1 MLSSSGLK
9 RRSDFIQAVRL
20 FFLKNKY
27 IEVDTPIRLP
37 VLLPEAEIQPFI
49 SEDWWLQTS
58 PELCMKRL
66 LTRGVPQLFQLCH
79 CFRKG
84 ELGRFHEPE
93 FTLLEWY
100 HTGWDYQD
108 LMLECE
114 RLLQEL
120 AVACSDFP
128 GVSNQDTL
136 CYHNHGVSLSSPW
149 IRMSVEEAFLE
160 YADISAVKAIED
172 DRFEEVLV
180 SKVEPHLG
188 WDKPVFLYDY
198 PVELGSL
205 ARRKA
210 GALHLA
216 ERFELYLFGIELA
229 NGFSELI
236 DAGEQ
241 RARFFKEL
249 TKMRRNDRQGEMPEK
264 FLQDLEMMEETAGI
278 ALGID
283 RLLMLFL
290 KASRLSDVLPFS
302 RNELCSMF
310 ICILS
315 FDVILCCYR

>member
-1 MLSSSGLK
+1 MLSSLDLK

-37 VLLPEAEIQPFI
+37 VLLPEAEIHPFM

-66 LTRGVPQLFQLCH
+66 LARGVPQIFQLCH

-84 ELGRFHEPE
+84 EIGRLHEPE

-100 HTGWDYQD
+100 HAGWDYQD
-108 LMLECE
+108 LMEECE
-114 RLLQEL
+114 RLLQEM
-120 AVACSDFP
+120 AVVCSDFP
-128 GVSNQDTL
+128 GVSGHNTL
-136 CYHNHGVSLSSPW
+136 CFNDRRVSLSSPW
-149 IRMSVEEAFLE
+149 IRMSVEEAFRK
-160 YADISAVKAIED
+160 YADVSVVKVLQD
-172 DRFEEVLV
+172 DCFEEVLV
-180 SKVEPHLG
+180 ERIEPHLG
-188 WDKPVFLYDY
+188 WDKPLFLYDY

-205 ARRKA
+205 ARRKP

-216 ERFELYLFGIELA
+216 ERFELYLCGIEMA

-236 DAGEQ
+236 DAQEQ
-241 RARFFKEL
+241 RARFLKEL
-249 TKMRRNDRQGEMPEK
+249 AKMERNGRQGKLSEK
-264 FLQDLEMMEETAGI
+264 FLQDLEQMEETAGI

-283 RLLMLFL
+283 RLFMLFL
-290 KASRLSDVLPFS
+290 KAHRLSDVLPFG
-302 RNELCSMF
+302 RAEFYSMF

-315 FDVILCCYR
+315 FDVIFCCYR

>member
-1 MLSSSGLK
+1 MLSFSWLK
-9 RRSDFIQAVRL
+9 RRSDFIQAIRL
-20 FFLKNKY
+20 FFLKNRY
-27 IEVDTPIRLP
+27 IEVDTPVRLP
-37 VLLPEAEIQPFI
+37 VLLPEAEIYPFH

-66 LTRGVPQLFQLCH
+66 LARGAPQLFQLCH

-84 ELGRFHEPE
+84 EIGRLHEPE

-100 HTGWDYQD
+100 HAGWDFQD

-114 RLLQEL
+114 RFLQEL

-128 GVSNQDTL
+128 AVHDQETL
-136 CYHNHGVSLSSPW
+136 DWNNHRISLSSPW
-149 IRMSVEEAFLE
+149 IRVGVEEAFRK
-160 YADISAVKAIED
+160 YAGMSAIKAVEND
-172 DRFEEVLV
+172 CFEEILV
-180 SKVEPHLG
+180 DKVEPHLG

-210 GALHLA
+210 GALHLT

-241 RARFFKEL
+241 RARFVKEFA
-249 TKMRRNDRQGEMPEK
+249 KMRRNDRPGEMPEK
-264 FLQDLEMMEETAGI
+264 FLQDLEKMEETAGI
-278 ALGID
+278 ALGVD

-290 KASRLSDVLPFS
+290 KAHRLSDVLPFS
-302 RNELCSMF
+302 WNEL
-310 ICILS
+310 
-315 FDVILCCYR
+315 